1 MKGKDSDEEKAF
13 WLQAAVSESN
23 QPLKGSVILEKLT
36 SLWLSFSSQDNNG
49 INCIGV
55 VRELSEILHS
65 A

>member
-1 MKGKDSDEEKAF
+1 MKGKDSDEETAF

-23 QPLKGSVILEKLT
+23 QPLTSSVILEKLT

-49 INCIGV
+49 INLIGV
-55 VRELSEILHS
+55 LRELSETLHS